1 MEVCHKYIMNSQCDN
16 YSQRPYLCDSFLLTC
31 RTKWS
36 GKLRKIRRPTL
47 LQALTLVC
55 LSFVLIFLQ
64 GKKKSKNGLQVTAS
78 SRATL
83 TLANILIE
91 LVLHEYVRLRT
102 RTLTMEERLH
112 ENMLLLR
119 ANLHR
124 FPRYLCYGLQ
134 NTFP

>member
-16 YSQRPYLCDSFLLTC
+16 YSQRPYLFDSFLLTC
-31 RTKWS
+31 RT
-36 GKLRKIRRPTL
+36 TL

-134 NTFP
+134 NNFP

>member
-1 MEVCHKYIMNSQCDN
+1 MQC
-16 YSQRPYLCDSFLLTC
+16 
-31 RTKWS
+31 
-36 GKLRKIRRPTL
+36 PTL
-47 LQALTLVC
+47 FQAFTLVVY
-55 LSFVLIFLQ
+55 LSFVLIFHQ
-64 GKKKSKNGLQVTAS
+64 GKKKSKSDLQVTTS
-78 SRATL
+78 NRATL

-134 NTFP
+134 KVFPLPGSCTTLHSLKSAGT